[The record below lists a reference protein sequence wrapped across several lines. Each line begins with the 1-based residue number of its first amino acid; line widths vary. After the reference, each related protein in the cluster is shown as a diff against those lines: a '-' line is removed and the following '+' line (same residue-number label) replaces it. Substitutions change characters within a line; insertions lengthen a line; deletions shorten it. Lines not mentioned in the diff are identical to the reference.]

1 MKSRKLSIK
10 AQMLLYAAAT
20 SLVVFLVMAVY
31 SNANILKMVKTTQK
45 DQLSAITAN
54 CSELINAE
62 LSNAKAIIG
71 TLAHSYSHFQFE
83 DEDDRSYNLMN
94 IDKQLLNKHPNFK
107 SIKEN
112 WIMLESDFVEV
123 SAPRV
128 ETTTTSLNIAS
139 PLTEDDYFIGA
150 ITATIQLDT
159 LKAKLTETCGENL
172 AFLVSSDNVIF
183 WSTSPLQ
190 CGLTVS
196 EVLPALD
203 EASNLSA
210 NIGTDKQFDFT
221 GHVQG
226 MGNVMMRVTPIEY
239 SKGKYWTLCTTYN
252 KGAVLNNANKASKVV
267 VLLSIIGAFAITLLV
282 WLTANKIIA
291 PIKELTES
299 LNKLALGDVN
309 NAQITIAAAS
319 SDIEKIHIALD
330 KLLNGL
336 KDTTEFANQIGTGNL
351 DAQFTPLSEVDTLG
365 NSLLEMRANL
375 QSNREEAE
383 RRKIEDDKVNW
394 ATSGLAKLGNVL
406 HADNGN
412 NNIKDLSYNILKNLI
427 EYVGVNQGAFYI
439 KNVDEETNDE
449 VYDMT
454 SAIAYDRRKFMQ
466 KQFRVGED
474 LIGRCAYERKTIYMT
489 DVPQGYITITSGLG
503 EATASVLLI
512 VPLVINNE
520 VFGIIELASF
530 QPIDNYKIDFIERL
544 AENIAS
550 TISTA
555 KTAERTA
562 LMAQNAQFQKEELA
576 AQEEEMRQNMEEL
589 QATQEESD
597 RKARESEKMINIIS
611 SLGYNCE
618 FDLDGYF
625 LSANQNFCDLVG
637 IPESALLGKS
647 HKDVMNIT
655 TADLPEYNRIWAE
668 LKRGKTQ
675 NRTAHVTMNN
685 NEEWL
690 LELYSP
696 LVDDLTGQPYKVH
709 LVAINITKQRADE
722 MRIMELESQVSAL
735 QLELGK
741 AAQSSNNQTDV
752 AKIIS
757 ESEPE
762 IPEPEPQHWD
772 PAYDNGNPDFDGQNQ
787 QLLYLINELC
797 ESYKKSKSKK
807 ETKEIIQ
814 SLIDFTSYH
823 FGSTEDAMK
832 MHNYTEMVHYVEA
845 NQDITKELKKC
856 QEQFNNGKAK
866 AVAALLNIIYKWL
879 PKHYKQLKEFAIKL
893 Q

>member
-1 MKSRKLSIK
+1 MKSKKLSIK
-10 AQMLLYAAAT
+10 AQMLLYSAAT

-31 SNANILKMVKTTQK
+31 SNANILKMVKSTQQN
-45 DQLSAITAN
+45 QLSAMTAN

-62 LSNAKAIIG
+62 LSNAKATIG
-71 TLAHSYSHFQFE
+71 TLAHAYSRFQFD

-94 IDKQLLNKHPNFK
+94 IDRQLLNKQPNFK

-123 SAPRV
+123 SAPRI
-128 ETTTTSLNIAS
+128 ETSTTTLNIAA
-139 PLTEDDYFIGA
+139 PLTEDDFFIGA
-150 ITATIQLDT
+150 ITATIQLDS
-159 LKAKLTETCGENL
+159 LKAKLADVCGENL
-172 AFLVSSDNVIF
+172 AFLVSNEKVIF

-203 EASNLSA
+203 AATDLSA
-210 NIGTDKQFDFT
+210 SIGTDKQFDFN

-226 MGNVMMRVTPIEY
+226 MGNVMMRITPIEY
-239 SKGKYWTLCTTYN
+239 SNGKYWTLCTTYS
-252 KGAVLNNANKASKVV
+252 KGEVLNSANKASKIVI
-267 VLLSIIGAFAITLLV
+267 LLSIIGAFAIILLV

-291 PIKELTES
+291 PIKDLTEA

-309 NAQITIAAAS
+309 NAQITSKAAS
-319 SDIEKIHIALD
+319 SDIEKIHIALN
-330 KLLNGL
+330 KLLVGL
-336 KDTTEFANQIGTGNL
+336 KDTTVFADQIGNGNL

-375 QSNREEAE
+375 QASREEAE

-449 VYDMT
+449 IFEMT

-466 KQFRVGED
+466 KKFRVGED

-520 VFGIIELASF
+520 VFGIIELAAF
-530 QPIDNYKIDFIERL
+530 KPIDSYKIDFIERL

-618 FDLDGYF
+618 FDLDGNF
-625 LSANQNFCDLVG
+625 TGANQNFCDLVG
-637 IPESALLGKS
+637 MPENALLGKAQ
-647 HKDVMNIT
+647 KDVMNIL
-655 TADLPEYNRIWAE
+655 TADLAEYNRIWAE
-668 LKRGKTQ
+668 IKRGKTQ
-675 NRTAHVTMNN
+675 NRTAHVTINN

-690 LELYSP
+690 LELYTP
-696 LVDDLTGQPYKVH
+696 LLDDNTGQPYKVH

-722 MRIMELESQVSAL
+722 MRIVELENQVSAL
-735 QLELGK
+735 ELELQNIQQNHNVK
-741 AAQSSNNQTDV
+741 TDV
-752 AKIIS
+752 SKIIS
-757 ESEPE
+757 DSEPE
-762 IPEPEPQHWD
+762 VADPEPQHWD
-772 PAYDNGNPDFDGQNQ
+772 SSYDCGNPDFDGQNQ
-787 QLLYLINELC
+787 QLLYLVNELC
-797 ESYKKSKSKK
+797 ESYKRSKSKK

-832 MHNYTEMVHYVEA
+832 MHNYAEMVHYVEA
-845 NQDITKELKKC
+845 NQGISTELVKC
-856 QEQFNNGKAK
+856 QSQFSNGKTK
-866 AVAALLNIIYKWL
+866 AVAVLLNSIYKWL
-879 PKHYKQLKEFAIKL
+879 PKHYKQIKEFAIKL